1 MKLDVHDREGKRLRS
16 IEVDDL
22 VFAVKPHRSL
32 VHQALVAQRANKR
45 QGTHKTKTRGEVRG
59 STIKI
64 RRQKGTGSARAG
76 TIRSPTRRGG
86 GVAFGPRPRS
96 YRQDLPKRMRRLAI
110 RCVLSARAHDGA
122 LRVID
127 ALTTE
132 TPKTKDMIAVLQNFG
147 FDRSTLVVTAQPE
160 PTVKRSLRNLP
171 KVSWLPASYLNVGDL
186 LGHQGLLMTEDA
198 VRTAEALWGGE
209 RATKRR
215 APLPVRAADS
225 ATQDVVTNG

>member
-1 MKLDVHDREGKRLRS
+1 
-16 IEVDDL
+16 
-22 VFAVKPHRSL
+22 
-32 VHQALVAQRANKR
+32 
-45 QGTHKTKTRGEVRG
+45 
-59 STIKI
+59 
-64 RRQKGTGSARAG
+64 
-76 TIRSPTRRGG
+76 
-86 GVAFGPRPRS
+86 
-96 YRQDLPKRMRRLAI
+96 MRRLAI
-110 RCVLSARAHDGA
+110 RCVLSARAHNGA

-160 PTVKRSLRNLP
+160 LAVKRSLRNLP

-209 RATKRR
+209 RASKRR
-215 APLPVRAADS
+215 
-225 ATQDVVTNG
+225 